1 MSAYNTTK
9 TQNIVKMY
17 TRVVIEKN
25 PSIII
30 RKNNEEVWRFE
41 SDSEGYNLFHYGT
54 FILCIRYDGTV
65 RNGFGYSRTDAR
77 NINGLLSLFNI
88 HNVRA
93 HIKNFE
99 FRLD

>member
-41 SDSEGYNLFHYGT
+41 SDSKGYYLFHYGT
-54 FILCIRYDGTV
+54 FILFIGHDGTV
-65 RNGFGYSRTDAR
+65 KNGYGWSRTDAR

-88 HNVRA
+88 HNVCA